1 MFILNKQPGQPQEIF
16 RTKKLKRQ
24 NLPYRPMYTYIYI
37 WYTYIGSYT
46 YVPLPITANLLFPWE
61 ILREENLRCASW
73 FHSSQ
78 GWRCSL
84 NFYGVM
90 PCWDSALWQ
99 EVLLRLRKKKK
110 TEQKRKH
117 TVDGRESCTRRKEPS
132 MIIYLHPGRLTR
144 NIIMEAW
151 KIIFLSKWVI
161 CRFHV
166 NLPRCINW
174 CRMSS
179 INIIKAI
186 SWIYLPLP
194 GCWLGKPPGWHE
206 TVFRSA
212 RESLN

>member
-24 NLPYRPMYTYIYI
+24 NLPYRPMYTYIYMI
-37 WYTYIGSYT
+37 YLYRIIYICTSSHNSQSSFSVGDSSGRKSP
-46 YVPLPITANLLFPWE
+46 VCFVISFISGVKMFVKLLWRDAM
-61 ILREENLRCASW
+61 LRFRAMAGGASASAEE
-73 FHSSQ
+73 
-78 GWRCSL
+78 
-84 NFYGVM
+84 
-90 PCWDSALWQ
+90 
-99 EVLLRLRKKKK
+99 KK

-194 GCWLGKPPGWHE
+194 GCWLGKPPG
-206 TVFRSA
+206 
-212 RESLN
+212 